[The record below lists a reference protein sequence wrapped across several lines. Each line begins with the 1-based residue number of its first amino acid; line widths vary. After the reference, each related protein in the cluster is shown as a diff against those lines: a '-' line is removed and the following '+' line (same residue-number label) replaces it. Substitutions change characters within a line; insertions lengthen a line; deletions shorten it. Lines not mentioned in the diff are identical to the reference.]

1 MVRKSKKY
9 FVISIASEILEV
21 HPQTLR
27 QFEREGLVKPS
38 RSQGNVRLYS
48 EEDIERV
55 RMILRLRRELGVNLA
70 GIEVILGM
78 REKMEEMQ
86 REMLE
91 TFDQMQRYVAT
102 ELARRN
108 ELMKQP
114 LAKRPRRDI
123 VKIKIEEDEE

>member
-1 MVRKSKKY
+1 MVRISKKY
-9 FVISIASEILEV
+9 FVISIAAEMLEV

-27 QFEREGLVKPS
+27 QFEREGLLKPS
-38 RSQGNVRLYS
+38 RSKGNVRRYS
-48 EEDIERV
+48 EDDLERV

-78 REKMEEMQ
+78 REKMEQMQ

-91 TFDQMQRYVAT
+91 TFDKMQHYVAA

-114 LAKRPRRDI
+114 LVKQPRKDI
-123 VKIKIEEDEE
+123 VKIKIEQEEE

>member
-1 MVRKSKKY
+1 MVRNSKKY

-48 EEDIERV
+48 EDDIERV

-86 REMLE
+86 REILE

-123 VKIKIEEDEE
+123 VKIKIKEDEE

>member
-1 MVRKSKKY
+1 MVRRTKKY
-9 FVISIASEILEV
+9 FVISVAAEVLEV

-38 RSQGNVRLYS
+38 RSKGNVRLYS
-48 EEDIERV
+48 EDDIERV

-78 REKMEEMQ
+78 REKMEEMR

-114 LAKRPRRDI
+114 LARRPRRDV
-123 VKIKIEEDEE
+123 VKIKIKEEE